1 MERIFLIIGASV
13 LSGGCASLAVL
24 QLYKYLARLE
34 LEKKF
39 KERSDKVSEA
49 YKKGFV
55 WNILFIA
62 GKLGEHIK
70 RIKHV
75 KLDEHSED
83 VSKQLKMLGGVY
95 ASLDEFSF
103 IGVEVLAAIAS
114 VAIVIV
120 ALDITNILFLL
131 IAAAFGFFVPL
142 FWIKEQVKAKHK
154 AIFRQIP
161 DVLDMLTLMVEAGL
175 DFNTSLS
182 KVLAIE
188 KGRLID
194 EFQAAQQE
202 VKLGK
207 SRIEALEA
215 MAERVKYQP
224 LTQVIN
230 ALTLAIKTGG
240 SLGPTLR
247 TLSEQFRVERSQAAE
262 KMAQEAPI
270 KLMGPLVLLI
280 FPTVFIILFG
290 PIVLSFIGK

>member
-1 MERIFLIIGASV
+1 MERIFLIMAASV
-13 LSGGCASLAVL
+13 LSGGCAALAVL
-24 QLYKYLARLE
+24 QFFKYLSKLE

-39 KERSDKVSEA
+39 KERSDKVA
-49 YKKGFV
+49 AVYKKGFV
-55 WNILFIA
+55 WNMLFVA
-62 GKLGEHIK
+62 GKIGEYIK
-70 RIKHV
+70 GIKHK
-75 KLDEHSED
+75 KLDQHSED
-83 VSKQLKMLGGVY
+83 ISKQLKMLGGVY
-95 ASLDEFSF
+95 SSIDPYTFMGMES
-103 IGVEVLAAIAS
+103 LAAVCCMA
-114 VAIVIV
+114 VAIVV
-120 ALDITNILFLL
+120 LDSSNLIFLL
-131 IAAAFGFFVPL
+131 LAAALGFFVPL

-182 KVLAIE
+182 KILAIE

-207 SRIEALEA
+207 SRIEALDN
-215 MAERVKYQP
+215 MAEKVKYQP
-224 LTQVIN
+224 LTLVIN

-247 TLSEQFRVERSQAAE
+247 TLSEQFRVERSQTAE

-290 PIVLSFIGK
+290 PIILSFIGK